1 MTQNIAKP
9 NQNIQAAPRRHED
22 TEAMT
27 TKSAHPTPSIS
38 SAEVTDL
45 GTSESGGSTPTTP
58 MADLRRSFAPET
70 DPRPATAS
78 AGHVI
83 VQSLASH
90 GVKRTYV
97 VPGESFLEVLD
108 GLHQS
113 DIETIVCRHEGG
125 AAYMAEADGKMTQVP
140 GIAMVTRG
148 PGAAN
153 AHVGLHTAWQD
164 STPMVLF
171 VGLIPFTHRDREAF
185 QEFDIKAWFDTGA
198 KRVMVLDH
206 PERASEIVAEAMF
219 AATNGRPGPVVV
231 GLPEDII
238 REHVPNTIHP
248 PIPVATGGMT
258 VADSAAIAEAL
269 AASSKPL
276 FVTGGNDW
284 TQHGADQLTQWL
296 EKHHIP
302 AAAEWRT
309 EGTVPFDSPSY
320 VGPIGYGRPRPT
332 YDLLDETDLLIFVGT
347 VPGDVIT
354 DGFVCRQ
361 DWTKKNFLVT
371 IDPSLRGRSGPVS
384 YQIVAKPDV
393 FVRDLTKIDL
403 PVKEE
408 WKFWTARMRGEQEKF
423 ATLPPATPS
432 DGKAS
437 MDTLMANLV
446 PALADDA
453 MVTFGA
459 GEHTNWAHRYFPT
472 RRYASMISARNG
484 SMGYSIPSAIAAS
497 LAHPERRV
505 VTIAGDGEFLMN
517 GQELATAAQYGATP
531 LVVVMDNQEYGTIR
545 THQERHYPDRV
556 SGTQL
561 KNPDF
566 ALMAQAFGGYGVR
579 VEQDADVPQALQSA
593 LKAIDEDKV
602 FALIHIIVEQ
612 RVKAY

>member
-1 MTQNIAKP
+1 
-9 NQNIQAAPRRHED
+9 
-22 TEAMT
+22 MT
-27 TKSAHPTPSIS
+27 TQSTDFHPRLLEQIP
-38 SAEVTDL
+38 
-45 GTSESGGSTPTTP
+45 PTTK
-58 MADLRRSFAPET
+58 
-70 DPRPATAS
+70 S

-83 VQSLASH
+83 VDTLVAH
-90 GVKRTYV
+90 GVERTFV
-97 VPGESFLEVLD
+97 VPGESFLDVLD
-108 GLHQS
+108 GLHNS
-113 DIETIVCRHEGG
+113 PIETIVCRHEGG
-125 AAYMAEADGKMTQVP
+125 AAYMAEADGKMNQIP

-164 STPMVLF
+164 STPLVLF
-171 VGLIPFTHRDREAF
+171 VGLIPFAHRDREAF

-219 AATNGRPGPVVV
+219 AATSGRPGPVVV

-238 REHVPNTIHP
+238 RQHIKPALHP
-248 PIPVATGGMT
+248 RIPVATGGMT
-258 VADSAAIAEAL
+258 TADSSAIADAL
-269 AASSKPL
+269 MNSTKPL

-284 TQHGADQLTQWL
+284 SQAATAKLTRWL

-309 EGTVPFDSPSY
+309 QGTVPFDSPSY

-332 YDLLDETDLLIFVGT
+332 YDLLEETDLLIFVGT

-354 DGFVCRQ
+354 DGFLCRQ
-361 DWTKKNFLVT
+361 DWNKKNFLVT

-384 YQIVAKPDV
+384 WQIVAKPDV
-393 FVRDLTKIDL
+393 FVRDLVEIEL
-403 PVKEE
+403 PYRHD
-408 WKFWTARMRGEQEKF
+408 WKAWTNRMRGEQVAF
-423 ATLPPATPS
+423 ASLPTQTP
-432 DGKAS
+432 GNGRAR

-446 PALADDA
+446 PTLPDDA

-472 RRYASMISARNG
+472 RRYASMLSARNG
-484 SMGYSIPSAIAAS
+484 SMGYSIPAAIAAS
-497 LAHPERRV
+497 LANPGRRI

-517 GQELATAAQYGATP
+517 GQELATAAQYGAAP
-531 LVVVMDNQEYGTIR
+531 LIIVMDNQEYGTIR
-545 THQERHYPDRV
+545 THQERHYPGRV

-561 KNPDF
+561 QNPDF
-566 ALMAQAFGGYGVR
+566 ALMARAFGGFGVR
-579 VEQDADVPQALQSA
+579 VEMDNDVPAALQAA
-593 LKAIDEDKV
+593 LNAIDNNNV
-602 FALIHIIVEQ
+602 FALIHLVVEQ

>member
-1 MTQNIAKP
+1 MTQTAIAP
-9 NQNIQAAPRRHED
+9 QPAP
-22 TEAMT
+22 A
-27 TKSAHPTPSIS
+27 
-38 SAEVTDL
+38 
-45 GTSESGGSTPTTP
+45 SGG
-58 MADLRRSFAPET
+58 AP
-70 DPRPATAS
+70 ALKS

-83 VQSLASH
+83 VDSLVAH
-90 GVKRTYV
+90 GVRRAHV
-97 VPGESFLEVLD
+97 VPGESYLDVLD
-108 GLHQS
+108 GLHTS
-113 DIETIVCRHEGG
+113 SIETIVCRHEGG
-125 AAYMAEADGKMTQVP
+125 ASYMAEADGKLNQLP
-140 GIAMVTRG
+140 GVAMVTRG

-171 VGLIPFTHRDREAF
+171 VGLIPFAHRDREAF

-206 PERASEIVAEAMF
+206 PERASEIVAEAFF
-219 AATNGRPGPVVV
+219 AAMSGRPGPVVV
-231 GLPEDII
+231 GLPEDVI
-238 REHVPNTIHP
+238 REQIDPELHP

-258 VADSAAIAEAL
+258 TADSEAL
-269 AASSKPL
+269 AAALAASRKPL

-284 TQHGADQLTQWL
+284 TQDGADQLTRWL

-309 EGTVPFDSPSY
+309 QGTVPFDSPSY

-332 YDLLDETDLLIFVGT
+332 YDLLEETDLLIFVGT

-354 DGFVCRQ
+354 DGFLCRQ
-361 DWTKKNFLVT
+361 DWKKKNFLVT

-384 YQIVAKPDV
+384 RQILAKPDG
-393 FVRDLTKIDL
+393 FVRDLARIE
-403 PVKEE
+403 PEVKPE
-408 WKFWTARMRGEQEKF
+408 WKTWTARMRAEQESF
-423 ATLPPATPS
+423 AALPPAAP
-432 DGKAS
+432 GMGPAR

-446 PALADDA
+446 PTLPNDA
-453 MVTFGA
+453 IVTFGA

-472 RRYASMISARNG
+472 RGYASMISARNG

-497 LAHPERRV
+497 LAHPGRRV

-531 LVVVMDNQEYGTIR
+531 LVIVMDNQEYGTIR

-566 ALMAQAFGGYGVR
+566 SMMATAFGGYGINVDR
-579 VEQDADVPQALQSA
+579 DQDIPAAITAA

-602 FALIHIIVEQ
+602 FALIHLVVEQ

>member
-1 MTQNIAKP
+1 M
-9 NQNIQAAPRRHED
+9 
-22 TEAMT
+22 
-27 TKSAHPTPSIS
+27 
-38 SAEVTDL
+38 
-45 GTSESGGSTPTTP
+45 
-58 MADLRRSFAPET
+58 
-70 DPRPATAS
+70 PRPASGDATKS

-83 VQSLASH
+83 VDSLVAH
-90 GVKRTYV
+90 GVQRAHV
-97 VPGESFLEVLD
+97 VPGESFLDVLD
-108 GLHQS
+108 GLHDS
-113 DIETIVCRHEGG
+113 TIETIVCRHEGG
-125 AAYMAEADGKMTQVP
+125 AAYMAEADGKMNQLP
-140 GIAMVTRG
+140 GVAMVTRG

-171 VGLIPFTHRDREAF
+171 VGLIPFAHRDREAF

-206 PERASEIVAEAMF
+206 AERASEIVAEAFF
-219 AATNGRPGPVVV
+219 AAMSGRPGPVVV
-231 GLPEDII
+231 GLPEDVI
-238 REHVPNTIHP
+238 RQDIDSALHP

-258 VADSAAIAEAL
+258 TADSTALATAL
-269 AASSKPL
+269 AAADKPL

-284 TQHGADQLTQWL
+284 TQEGADHLTRWL

-354 DGFVCRQ
+354 DGFLCRQ
-361 DWTKKNFLVT
+361 DWNKKNFLVT

-393 FVRDLTKIDL
+393 FVRDLVKTDL
-403 PVKEE
+403 PVKAE
-408 WKFWTARMRGEQEKF
+408 WKSWTARMRAEQESF
-423 ATLPPATPS
+423 ARLPPAIPS
-432 DGKAS
+432 SGQAR

-446 PALADDA
+446 PTLPTDA
-453 MVTFGA
+453 MVTLGA

-472 RRYASMISARNG
+472 QRYASMISARNG
-484 SMGYSIPSAIAAS
+484 SMGYSVPSAIAAS
-497 LAHPERRV
+497 LAYPGRRI

-531 LVVVMDNQEYGTIR
+531 LVIVMDNQEYGTIR

-566 ALMAQAFGGYGVR
+566 ALMAQSFGGFGIKVVHDR
-579 VEQDADVPQALQSA
+579 DVPTAVEAALA
-593 LKAIDEDKV
+593 AIDKDRV
-602 FALIHIIVEQ
+602 FALIHLVVEQ

>member
-1 MTQNIAKP
+1 
-9 NQNIQAAPRRHED
+9 
-22 TEAMT
+22 MT
-27 TKSAHPTPSIS
+27 TESQSPLTATDVPS
-38 SAEVTDL
+38 DL
-45 GTSESGGSTPTTP
+45 GQFDDHKLQQTGRESST
-58 MADLRRSFAPET
+58 APS
-70 DPRPATAS
+70 PAALKS

-83 VQSLASH
+83 VESLAAH

-97 VPGESFLEVLD
+97 VPGESFLDVLD
-108 GLHQS
+108 GLHS
-113 DIETIVCRHEGG
+113 SEIETVVCRHEGG
-125 AAYMAEADGKMTQVP
+125 AAYMAEADGKMNQVP
-140 GIAMVTRG
+140 GVAMVTRG

-164 STPMVLF
+164 STPMLLF
-171 VGLIPFTHRDREAF
+171 VGLIPFAHRDREAF

-219 AATNGRPGPVVV
+219 AAMSGRPGPVVV

-238 REHVPNTIHP
+238 RQLVDPALHP
-248 PIPVATGGMT
+248 AIPVAAGGMSSS
-258 VADSAAIAEAL
+258 DAAALKAAL
-269 AASSKPL
+269 ASSNKPL

-284 TQHGADQLTQWL
+284 TQAAADQLTAWL
-296 EKHHIP
+296 ERHQIP

-309 EGTVPFDSPSY
+309 QGTVSFDSPSY

-332 YDLLDETDLLIFVGT
+332 FDLLEETDLLVFVGT

-361 DWTKKNFLVT
+361 DWSKTNFLVT

-384 YQIVAKPDV
+384 RQILAKPEA
-393 FVRDLTKIDL
+393 FVRDLAGIDL
-403 PVKEE
+403 EVKEQ
-408 WKFWTARMRGEQEKF
+408 WKAWTGRMRAEQESF
-423 ATLPPATPS
+423 AALPASAPAAGP
-432 DGKAS
+432 AR

-446 PALADDA
+446 PRLPEDAL
-453 MVTFGA
+453 VTFGA

-472 RRYASMISARNG
+472 RRYASMVSARNG
-484 SMGYSIPSAIAAS
+484 SMGYSIPSAVAAS
-497 LAHPERRV
+497 LAEPRRRV

-531 LVVVMDNQEYGTIR
+531 LVIVMDNQEYGTIR
-545 THQERHYPDRV
+545 THQERHYPERV

-566 ALMAQAFGGYGVR
+566 GMMATAFGGFGITVT
-579 VEQDADVPQALQSA
+579 EDKDVPAALDAA
-593 LKAIDEDKV
+593 LAAIDDARV
-602 FALIHIIVEQ
+602 FALIHLVVEQ
-612 RVKAY
+612 GVKAYRSPA

>member
-1 MTQNIAKP
+1 MTQTAAE
-9 NQNIQAAPRRHED
+9 QA
-22 TEAMT
+22 EALPA
-27 TKSAHPTPSIS
+27 S
-38 SAEVTDL
+38 
-45 GTSESGGSTPTTP
+45 GTS
-58 MADLRRSFAPET
+58 MK
-70 DPRPATAS
+70 S

-83 VQSLASH
+83 VDTLLAH

-97 VPGESFLEVLD
+97 VPGESFLDVLD
-108 GLHQS
+108 GLHES
-113 DIETIVCRHEGG
+113 PIETIVCRHEGG
-125 AAYMAEADGKMTQVP
+125 AAYMAEADGKMNQLP

-171 VGLIPFTHRDREAF
+171 VGLIPFEHRDREAF
-185 QEFDIKAWFDTGA
+185 QEFDIKGWFDTGA

-219 AATNGRPGPVVV
+219 AAMSGRPGPVVV

-238 REHVPNTIHP
+238 REQVDATLHP
-248 PIPVATGGMT
+248 AIPVAPGGMSVT
-258 VADSAAIAEAL
+258 DWKALKAALEE
-269 AASSKPL
+269 SKKPL

-284 TQHGADQLTQWL
+284 TQEGATLLTQWL
-296 EKHHIP
+296 EEHNIP
-302 AAAEWRT
+302 AAAEWRC
-309 EGTVPFDSPSY
+309 EGNIPFSSPSY
-320 VGPIGYGRPRPT
+320 VGPIGYGRPKPT
-332 YDLLDETDLLIFVGT
+332 YDLLEETDLLVFVGT

-354 DGFVCRQ
+354 DGFLVRQ
-361 DWTKKNFLVT
+361 DWEKKNFLVT

-384 YQIVAKPDV
+384 WQIVAKPDV
-393 FVRDLTKIDL
+393 FVRDLVMMDM

-408 WKFWTARMRGEQEKF
+408 WKAWTQRMRTEQEKF
-423 ATLPPATPS
+423 AALPPAEPS
-432 DGKAS
+432 AGQAR
-437 MDTLMANLV
+437 MDTLIANLV
-446 PALADDA
+446 PTLPEDA
-453 MVTFGA
+453 VITLGA

-472 RRYASMISARNG
+472 ERYASMISARNG
-484 SMGYSIPSAIAAS
+484 SMGYSIPSAVAAS
-497 LAHPERRV
+497 LAHPGRRV

-545 THQERHYPDRV
+545 THQERHYPQRI

-566 ALMAQAFGGYGVR
+566 ALMAQAFGGFGVR
-579 VEQDADVPQALQSA
+579 VEQDADVPAAVQAA
-593 LKAIDEDKV
+593 LKAIDEDKT
-602 FALIHIIVEQ
+602 FALIHLIVDQ

>member
-1 MTQNIAKP
+1 MTQVTAE
-9 NQNIQAAPRRHED
+9 QDELPRD
-22 TEAMT
+22 LL
-27 TKSAHPTPSIS
+27 PIS
-38 SAEVTDL
+38 
-45 GTSESGGSTPTTP
+45 
-58 MADLRRSFAPET
+58 RK
-70 DPRPATAS
+70 S

-83 VQSLASH
+83 VDTLAAH
-90 GVKRTYV
+90 GIKRAHV
-97 VPGESFLEVLD
+97 VPGESFLDVLD
-108 GLHQS
+108 GLHDS
-113 DIETIVCRHEGG
+113 PIETIVCRHEGG
-125 AAYMAEADGKMTQVP
+125 ATYMAEADGKMNQLP

-171 VGLIPFTHRDREAF
+171 VGLIPFAHRDREAF

-206 PERASEIVAEAMF
+206 AARASEIVAEALF
-219 AATNGRPGPVVV
+219 AAMSGRPGPVVV
-231 GLPEDII
+231 GLPEDVI
-238 REHVPNTIHP
+238 RQQIPAELHP

-258 VADSAAIAEAL
+258 TVDAAALADAL

-284 TQHGADQLTQWL
+284 TQEAADQLTSWL

-309 EGTVPFDSPSY
+309 EGTIPFDSPSY

-332 YDLLDETDLLIFVGT
+332 YDLLEETDLLIFVGT

-354 DGFVCRQ
+354 DGFLCRQ

-384 YQIVAKPDV
+384 YQILAKPDV
-393 FVRDLTKIDL
+393 FIRDLAKIDL
-403 PVKEE
+403 PVKDE
-408 WKFWTARMRGEQEKF
+408 WTAWTSKMRAEQVAF
-423 ATLPPATPS
+423 AALPPATPS
-432 DGKAS
+432 AGPAR

-446 PALADDA
+446 PTLPHDA
-453 MVTFGA
+453 MVTLGA

-472 RRYASMISARNG
+472 QRYASMISARNG
-484 SMGYSIPSAIAAS
+484 SMGYSVPSAIAAS
-497 LAHPERRV
+497 LEYPGRRV

-531 LVVVMDNQEYGTIR
+531 LVIVMDNQEYGTIR
-545 THQERHYPDRV
+545 THQERHYPQRV

-561 KNPDF
+561 KNPEF
-566 ALMAQAFGGYGVR
+566 ALMAQAFGGFGIK
-579 VEQDADVPQALQSA
+579 VEHDADIPAAITAA
-593 LKAIDEDKV
+593 LKAIDEDRV
-602 FALIHIIVEQ
+602 FALIHLVVEQ

>member
-1 MTQNIAKP
+1 MTQVTAEQDELP
-9 NQNIQAAPRRHED
+9 GDLLP
-22 TEAMT
+22 
-27 TKSAHPTPSIS
+27 IS
-38 SAEVTDL
+38 
-45 GTSESGGSTPTTP
+45 
-58 MADLRRSFAPET
+58 RK
-70 DPRPATAS
+70 S

-83 VQSLASH
+83 VDTLAAH
-90 GVKRTYV
+90 GIKRAHV
-97 VPGESFLEVLD
+97 VPGESFLDVLD
-108 GLHQS
+108 GLHGS
-113 DIETIVCRHEGG
+113 SIETIVCRHEGG
-125 AAYMAEADGKMTQVP
+125 ATYMAEADGKMKQLP

-171 VGLIPFTHRDREAF
+171 VGLIPFAHRDREAF

-206 PERASEIVAEAMF
+206 ASRASEIVAEALF
-219 AATNGRPGPVVV
+219 AAMSGRPGPVVV
-231 GLPEDII
+231 GLPEDVI
-238 REHVPNTIHP
+238 RQQIPAALHP

-258 VADSAAIAEAL
+258 TVDAAALADAL

-284 TQHGADQLTQWL
+284 TQEAADQLTRWL

-309 EGTVPFDSPSY
+309 EGTIPFDSPSY

-332 YDLLDETDLLIFVGT
+332 YDLLEETDLLIFVGT

-354 DGFVCRQ
+354 DGFLCRQ

-384 YQIVAKPDV
+384 YQILAKPDV
-393 FVRDLTKIDL
+393 FIRDLAKIDL
-403 PVKEE
+403 PVKDE
-408 WKFWTARMRGEQEKF
+408 WTAWTSKMRAEQVAF
-423 ATLPPATPS
+423 AALPSATPS
-432 DGKAS
+432 PGPAR

-446 PALADDA
+446 PTLPHDA
-453 MVTFGA
+453 MVTLGA

-472 RRYASMISARNG
+472 QRYASMISARNG
-484 SMGYSIPSAIAAS
+484 SMGYSVPSAIAAS
-497 LAHPERRV
+497 LEYPGRRV

-531 LVVVMDNQEYGTIR
+531 LVIVMDNQEYGTIR
-545 THQERHYPDRV
+545 THQERHYPQRV

-561 KNPDF
+561 K
-566 ALMAQAFGGYGVR
+566 
-579 VEQDADVPQALQSA
+579 
-593 LKAIDEDKV
+593 
-602 FALIHIIVEQ
+602 
-612 RVKAY
+612 

>member
-1 MTQNIAKP
+1 MTEILVS
-9 NQNIQAAPRRHED
+9 AAR
-22 TEAMT
+22 
-27 TKSAHPTPSIS
+27 
-38 SAEVTDL
+38 
-45 GTSESGGSTPTTP
+45 
-58 MADLRRSFAPET
+58 ET
-70 DPRPATAS
+70 DVRGHEKS

-83 VQSLASH
+83 VDTLQAH
-90 GVKRTYV
+90 GIRRAYV
-97 VPGESFLEVLD
+97 VPGESFLDVLD
-108 GLHQS
+108 GLHDS
-113 DIETIVCRHEGG
+113 PIETVACRHEGG
-125 AAYMAEADGKMTQVP
+125 AAYMAEADGKMNQLP

-171 VGLIPFTHRDREAF
+171 VGLIPFAHRDREAF
-185 QEFDIKAWFDTGA
+185 QEFDIKAWFGTGA

-206 PERASEIVAEAMF
+206 AERASEIVAEAMF
-219 AATNGRPGPVVV
+219 AAQSGRPGPVVV
-231 GLPEDII
+231 GLPEDVIQEKI
-238 REHVPNTIHP
+238 RPDLHP
-248 PIPVATGGMT
+248 PIPVAAGGMT
-258 VADSAAIAEAL
+258 TADAEALGAAL

-284 TQHGADQLTQWL
+284 TQEGADRLTSWL
-296 EKHHIP
+296 EKHSLP

-332 YDLLDETDLLIFVGT
+332 YDLLEETDLLIFIGT

-354 DGFVCRQ
+354 DGFLCRQ
-361 DWTKKNFLVT
+361 DWNKKNFLVT
-371 IDPSLRGRSGPVS
+371 IDPSLRGRSGSVS
-384 YQIVAKPDV
+384 WQIVAKPDV
-393 FVRDLTKIDL
+393 FVRDLVKMDL
-403 PVKEE
+403 EVKDE
-408 WKFWTARMRGEQEKF
+408 WKAWTTRMRAEQRAF
-423 ATLPPATPS
+423 AELPSAEPGPGSAR
-432 DGKAS
+432 

-446 PALADDA
+446 PALPSNA

-497 LAHPERRV
+497 LAHPGRLI

-531 LVVVMDNQEYGTIR
+531 LVIVMDNQEYGTIR
-545 THQERHYPDRV
+545 THQELQYPHRV

-566 ALMAQAFGGYGVR
+566 ALMARAFGGFGVR
-579 VEQDADVPQALQSA
+579 VEHDSDVPGAVEAALT
-593 LKAIDEDKV
+593 AIEDDGV
-602 FALIHIIVEQ
+602 FALIHLIVEQ